1 MFEYPELDMEL
12 VDMSDLKAWEVEPGH
27 PQGAVCEVDHVQLA
41 AREALALEGPTVG
54 SKASVSD

>member
-1 MFEYPELDMEL
+1 MEL
-12 VDMSDLKAWEVEPGH
+12 VDVSDLKAWEVEPGH

-41 AREALALEGPTVG
+41 AREALALEGPAVG